1 MVTLLEESTFT
12 GKIAHSQ
19 AMIFSFRRNKEDFAV
34 CWTGSGE
41 CDYAFSRRIIRVL
54 NRDGEE
60 IPFHDTHI
68 KIDQS
73 PKYVFL
79 E

>member
-1 MVTLLEESTFT
+1 
-12 GKIAHSQ
+12 
-19 AMIFSFRRNKEDFAV
+19 MIFSFRRNTEDFAV

-41 CDYAFSRRIIRVL
+41 CDYAFSRRIIHVL

-60 IPFHDTHI
+60 IPFNDTHI
-68 KIDQS
+68 KIDQN